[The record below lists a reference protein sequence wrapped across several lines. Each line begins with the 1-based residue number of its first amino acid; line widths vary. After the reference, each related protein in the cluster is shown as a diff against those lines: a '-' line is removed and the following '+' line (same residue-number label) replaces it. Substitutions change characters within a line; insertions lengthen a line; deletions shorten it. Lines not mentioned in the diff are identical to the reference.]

1 MPKVL
6 PKDDAMRKLLKHP
19 IGGAFPEE
27 GPANWPDDQFT
38 TRRLRDGDVTL
49 AEPKAEQKEPS
60 RKTTKEQ

>member
-19 IGGAFPEE
+19 VGGAFPEE
-27 GPANWPDDQFT
+27 GPVNWPDDQFT

-49 AEPKAEQKEPS
+49 AEPKAEHKEPL
-60 RKTTKEQ
+60 KGKAKE